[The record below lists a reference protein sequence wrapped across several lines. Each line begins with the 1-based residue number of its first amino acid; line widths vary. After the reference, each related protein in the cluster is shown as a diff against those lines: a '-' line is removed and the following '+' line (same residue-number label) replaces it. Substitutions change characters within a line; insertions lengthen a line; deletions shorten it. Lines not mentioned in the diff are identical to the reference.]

1 MDPYEFYKDKIGM
14 RLASTIEEG
23 LLQGKITRKEA
34 EQIGSYILENIDLAK
49 TNSDLFDFVTD
60 LSRKWPIFN
69 SILNSNDQGVV
80 VSPFESEKNKRLFKR
95 QKILLRKIKLKK
107 H

>member
-1 MDPYEFYKDKIGM
+1 MIYELS
-14 RLASTIEEG
+14 R
-23 LLQGKITRKEA
+23 
-34 EQIGSYILENIDLAK
+34 ENIDLAK